1 MNKKTNLTD
10 KINRNKQTAFM
21 PFIVAGDPDI
31 KTTIKIAND
40 IIEGGADI
48 LEIGIPYSDPAADGP
63 TIQKGYKRALEN
75 GFKVKDTFKIIK
87 EIRKKSDIPIVLM
100 TYYNIIYQYG
110 IPDFYKKLKQTEV
123 NGVIIPD
130 MPPEESKSIT
140 KAAKQNKI
148 NQIYLVSENTNQ
160 KRIQLIS
167 EKTTGFLYAVSR
179 LGVTGTR
186 NELPETAIQFIKK
199 LKKQTNHPIAIG
211 FGISKPSHVKSAAK
225 AGADGVITG
234 SAIVEKIEQN
244 KTNEIKQY
252 IKTMKK
258 ASLIEIK
265 QN

>member
-1 MNKKTNLTD
+1 MKQKTPLKE
-10 KINRNKQTAFM
+10 KINRKKQTAFM

-31 KTTIKIAND
+31 DTSIEIAMD

-63 TIQKGYKRALEN
+63 TIQKGYKRALKN

-100 TYYNIIYQYG
+100 SYYNLIYQYG
-110 IPDFYKKLKQTEV
+110 IPEFYKKLKQTGV
-123 NGVIIPD
+123 NGIIIPD
-130 MPPEESKSIT
+130 MPPEESKT
-140 KAAKQNKI
+140 ALKQAKTNKI
-148 NQIYLVSENTNQ
+148 NQIYLVAENTNQ
-160 KRIQLIS
+160 ERINHIS
-167 EKTTGFLYAVSR
+167 NKTNGFLYAVSR
-179 LGVTGTR
+179 LGVTGAR
-186 NELPETAIQFIKK
+186 KELPETAINFIKN

-211 FGISKPSHVKSAAK
+211 FGISKPSHVKSAVK
-225 AGADGVITG
+225 AGADGVICG

-244 KTNEIKQY
+244 KKTEIKKY
-252 IKTMKK
+252 IQEMKK